1 MVFSQVKKKTSRG
14 KLAHQKKKKKKKK
27 NDKIFNSLSVI
38 YADVYNYLFSSLIF
52 SL

>member
-14 KLAHQKKKKKKKK
+14 KLAHQKKKKKKK